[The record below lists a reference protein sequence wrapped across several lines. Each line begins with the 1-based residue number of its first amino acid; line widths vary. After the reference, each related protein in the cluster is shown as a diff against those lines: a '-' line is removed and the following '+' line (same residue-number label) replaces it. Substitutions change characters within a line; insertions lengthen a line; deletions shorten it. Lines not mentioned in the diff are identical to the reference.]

1 MNTFYRRGSE
11 GTVNLFYRPEGTNY
25 IFHGDQNMIPAS
37 AEKSQWIIQWD
48 GNPEYDSGYM
58 QYVFADKESAIRE
71 FAKMEFEE
79 NARR

>member
-1 MNTFYRRGSE
+1 MITFYRHGSD

-25 IFHGDQNMIPAS
+25 IFQVGQSMLPAS

-58 QYVFADKESAIRE
+58 QYTFTDKASAVRE
-71 FAKMEFEE
+71 FAKMEQEE
-79 NARR
+79 NSRR